1 MVSFDSPQ
9 SNVVRGPGGH
19 RPSRCRV
26 VEPRGATSL
35 VVVGKRGSG
44 RKRGA
49 GTLSLPRLR
58 HPFRAL
64 ALLAVP
70 ALLAVGCG
78 GSPSTGNHAN
88 QGSDVQLQRYVQC
101 MNQHGVHVSVSNGQ
115 PVIGPAPNSAGA
127 SPGGNAPETHQAVD
141 PQVQAADNACKQYR
155 PNGGTTTDQPSAQQ
169 LDQMAK
175 YVHCLNQH
183 GIPAQLQGSR
193 ITLPS
198 GSDPRLIKQDAPQAC
213 KQYLPH

>member
-1 MVSFDSPQ
+1 M
-9 SNVVRGPGGH
+9 
-19 RPSRCRV
+19 
-26 VEPRGATSL
+26 
-35 VVVGKRGSG
+35 
-44 RKRGA
+44 
-49 GTLSLPRLR
+49 LSLACLR
-58 HPFRAL
+58 HPFRVL

-88 QGSDVQLQRYVQC
+88 QGSDVRVQRYVQC
-101 MNQHGVHVSVSNGQ
+101 MNQHGVHVTVGSNGQ
-115 PVIGPAPNSAGA
+115 PMIGAPAGSSSGG
-127 SPGGNAPETHQAVD
+127 SPGGNAPENPQAVD
-141 PQVQAADNACKQYR
+141 PQVQAADNACRQYR

-198 GSDPRLIKQDAPQAC
+198 GSDSRLIKQDAPQAC
-213 KQYLPH
+213 KQYVPH